1 MLHVVEQKLDP
12 KVFMLLR
19 KKVGFQFYSLEDCSA
34 ALKNTLY
41 TVEIREEDKTLGIAR
56 IVGDGRI
63 VFFIKDVVVDPD
75 FKGKGIG
82 RMLIEAMF
90 NYIQQHACKMAYV
103 GLMATPGT
111 EEFYEKFGF
120 IRRPTDG
127 LGCGMVLYI
136 SEANHP
142 NGQDNK

>member
-1 MLHVVEQKLDP
+1 
-12 KVFMLLR
+12 
-19 KKVGFQFYSLEDCSA
+19 
-34 ALKNTLY
+34 
-41 TVEIREEDKTLGIAR
+41 
-56 IVGDGRI
+56 
-63 VFFIKDVVVDPD
+63 
-75 FKGKGIG
+75 
-82 RMLIEAMF
+82 MLIEAMF

-127 LGCGMVLYI
+127 LGCGTVLYI

-142 NGQDNK
+142 NGQDNKRGKMRCQHEKGIGIRQPEYGSDN